1 MDSIAVA
8 DGKVNWKLL
17 VSNAPQ
23 QKLKDTFLLAEL
35 PVLAPLRHSP
45 SSVTRGCCERGS
57 EHTSYSVCI
66 MGVLFTCSK
75 VELESSLCLHCAF
88 TFLCVL
94 PPWAKFHRELGQVMK
109 EKFMGE
115 CEPASLPV
123 PLSCLL

>member
-23 QKLKDTFLLAEL
+23 QKLEDTFLLAEL

-45 SSVTRGCCERGS
+45 LSVTRGCCERGS

-75 VELESSLCLHCAF
+75 LNLSPVSVCTVHSPFFAF
-88 TFLCVL
+88 FPRGPNSTV
-94 PPWAKFHRELGQVMK
+94 
-109 EKFMGE
+109 
-115 CEPASLPV
+115 S
-123 PLSCLL
+123 